1 MKGSALPSLRVIR
14 ISVSAVV
21 LVVLGL
27 VLYAVLGGQSEES
40 TRIASLHNLQQWGIA
55 LNLYL
60 IENDN
65 QLPEAGKTPVTA
77 AQTKAWFNA
86 LPPCLSEKPLAEIP
100 PGERPR
106 PGVPSLWIRPG
117 TKPVKIWD
125 PDVFFFTY
133 GMNRNLQPV
142 EGTRSFRINEINFPA
157 NVVFLAPV
165 DGYTPDA
172 GPEDV
177 VFPKS
182 KTSAA
187 QILFCDGHVQ
197 RVPPAKL
204 LDPAALSSSAA
215 EKDVSWFQK

>member
-1 MKGSALPSLRVIR
+1 MHVIR
-14 ISVSAVV
+14 FSVSTVV

-27 VLYAVLGGQSEES
+27 VLFAVLGGQSEES
-40 TRIASLHNLQQWGIA
+40 TRIASVHNLQQWGIA

-65 QLPEAGKTPVTA
+65 QLPEVGKTPVTT
-77 AQTKAWFNA
+77 AQTKAWFNV
-86 LPPCLSEKPLAEIP
+86 LPLYLSETPLAELP

-125 PDVFFFTY
+125 PEVFFFTY

-165 DGYTPDA
+165 DGYTSDS
-172 GPEDV
+172 GPENV
-177 VFPKS
+177 IFPKS

-204 LDPAALSSSAA
+204 LDPAALSAAAA
-215 EKDVSWFQK
+215 EKDVSWFHQ